1 MGEGESG
8 DAFCT
13 RLGVTSR
20 QSHCLTTT
28 EVFMDRTLL
37 IRYRFIFP
45 QGREEIIDV
54 QIDKQTMES
63 IPETA
68 GNPPAWCRLDFHQC
82 PNCPLHPD
90 ESPYCP
96 LATRLVKLMATYQN
110 VLSYDEVEME
120 VTTPERVV
128 TKSTTAQRAVSS
140 LMGLVMATSG
150 CPHMA
155 FLKPMARYHLPL
167 ASEEE
172 TIFRAVSAYLLA
184 QYFRHKNAQDTDWE
198 LGELK
203 RFYAE
208 IRVVNVAMASRLRTV
223 SVQDSAI
230 NAVVLLDIFAKMLP
244 YSIEDSL
251 EEIRY
256 LFLPPS
262 GGL

>member
-1 MGEGESG
+1 
-8 DAFCT
+8 
-13 RLGVTSR
+13 
-20 QSHCLTTT
+20 
-28 EVFMDRTLL
+28 MDQTLL

-45 QGREEIIDV
+45 QGREEVIDV
-54 QIDKQTMES
+54 QIDKQSMES
-63 IPETA
+63 IPQGSA
-68 GNPPAWCRLDFHQC
+68 SPPEWCRLEFHQC
-82 PNCPLHPD
+82 PNCPLRAETH
-90 ESPYCP
+90 PYCP
-96 LATRLVKLMATYQN
+96 LALRLVKLMDTYQN
-110 VLSYDEVEME
+110 VLSYDEVAME
-120 VTTPERVV
+120 VTTPERTVS
-128 TKSTTAQRAVSS
+128 KNTTAQRAVSS

-184 QYFRHKNAQDTDWE
+184 QYFRHKNALDTDWE
-198 LGELK
+198 LEKLK
-203 RFYAE
+203 KLYAE

-223 SVQDSAI
+223 SVQDSTI

-256 LFLPPS
+256 LFLQP
-262 GGL
+262 